1 LLHLTGLEYWSSRGW
16 LVYSAAPDWAG
27 VKQRPC
33 TTERKGTLMNM
44 DNSKRGRGQAIKSGG
59 FALPPS
65 SVCSPCSRLPSA
77 GGGRGLICAWPSSFA
92 SVFQSRQAIEA
103 ALGSGLKESVV
114 WVNAVQFK
122 SYPVRLDIFL
132 QSRDQEEAVLAVLQ
146 RKRWQLG
153 LDRVKIHENYL
164 ARRRKEGLPGD

>member
-1 LLHLTGLEYWSSRGW
+1 
-16 LVYSAAPDWAG
+16 
-27 VKQRPC
+27 
-33 TTERKGTLMNM
+33 MNM

-77 GGGRGLICAWPSSFA
+77 GGGRGLVCAWPSSFA

-103 ALGSGLKESVV
+103 ALGSGLKQSVV

-153 LDRVKIHENYL
+153 LDRVKIHENYH
-164 ARRRKEGLPGD
+164 ARKRKEGLPGDWWEGATKGMALLGVCTLNLHGGLVHKKAELAVWKI